1 MSEGSSRLVLLG
13 TAGGPTPKVERSAP
27 AHGAG
32 LIHRD
37 LKPANGI
44 VAPDGTTK
52 ILDFGLA
59 KASSGAAPSVSPDLA
74 QSPAINVRR
83 LACPPKAPRLR

>member
-1 MSEGSSRLVLLG
+1 MELDEALG
-13 TAGGPTPKVERSAP
+13 IARQVALGLEA

-44 VAPDGTTK
+44 VAPDGTAK

-59 KASSGAAPSVSPDLA
+59 KASSGAAPSVSPDLT

-83 LACPPKAPRLR
+83 LACPPKAPRLRSQ